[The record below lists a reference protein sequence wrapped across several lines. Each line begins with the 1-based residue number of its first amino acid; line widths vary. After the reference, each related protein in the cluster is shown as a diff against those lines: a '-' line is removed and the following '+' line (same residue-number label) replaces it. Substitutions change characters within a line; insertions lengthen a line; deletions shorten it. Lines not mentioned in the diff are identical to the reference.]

1 MFSPFL
7 FIFSS
12 SLFLEPCP
20 HFPEIYL
27 TNRLINVDVISY
39 EVKYY
44 EDTGKEGLNKR
55 RSKKIG
61 EYWEELETKSRLKN

>member
-7 FIFSS
+7 FIFCS
-12 SLFLEPCP
+12 SLFLEPCL

-44 EDTGKEGLNKR
+44 EDTGKVRGGEGRAK
-55 RSKKIG
+55 
-61 EYWEELETKSRLKN
+61 